1 MHTIQPADEGA
12 PPAARFAFG
21 GATPSVLRATVLA
34 MLATAVLLG
43 VVAVTAGVGVVG
55 WIVAL
60 AAAGAGSALIVT
72 ARVRSD
78 RPVIFPADWV
88 TLTRALFIAAVAGL
102 VADSFV
108 RTVSVPALVTLCT
121 VALVLDA
128 VDGRVAR
135 RSGTVS
141 ELGARFDMEVDAF
154 LILVLSVH
162 VAVLIGPWVLAI
174 GAMRYVFV
182 AASWLAPWLRATL
195 PPRYSAKVVAAG
207 QGITLVVVTSGVL
220 PRPLALAAVSLA
232 LALLSWSF
240 GRDVR
245 WLWRHRRPARSG
257 LAHAARAHAY
267 K

>member
-1 MHTIQPADEGA
+1 VLKGMSEGSNTTVARPLIIQQQAAAATIQVVLL
-12 PPAARFAFG
+12 AA
-21 GATPSVLRATVLA
+21 LTVGTEIGPVGWLAGIAYSMSLWA
-34 MLATAVLLG
+34 MLAAAFRSAVLTSFG
-43 VVAVTAGVGVVG
+43 
-55 WIVAL
+55 
-60 AAAGAGSALIVT
+60 
-72 ARVRSD
+72 
-78 RPVIFPADWV
+78 PANLV
-88 TLTRALFIAAVAGL
+88 TLIRAAL
-102 VADSFV
+102 VG
-108 RTVSVPALVTLCT
+108 TVTALVTDGLFGGDT
-121 VALVLDA
+121 QVAALVVIASVALVLDA